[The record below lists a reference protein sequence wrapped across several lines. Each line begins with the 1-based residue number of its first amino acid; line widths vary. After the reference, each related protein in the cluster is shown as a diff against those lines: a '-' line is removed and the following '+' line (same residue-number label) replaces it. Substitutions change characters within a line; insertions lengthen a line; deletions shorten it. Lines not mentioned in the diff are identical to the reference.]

1 MPISPRAEKSKGSK
15 QYTLPEPIFEVDPPL
30 HRVKQETQEVSQDER
45 SFESEELTGDG
56 VLKIVDHDSFVSFRG
71 SSIPLSTDF
80 TERIWPLISN
90 QIGLAHSRFRND
102 DQEQTSTVAN
112 ENEILTN
119 GSTKS
124 GTGSETT
131 QVLTIEKEQKQTHLS
146 TDGTGIKVSTNR
158 EEGTSSLLTPF
169 N

>member
-1 MPISPRAEKSKGSK
+1 MWANVE
-15 QYTLPEPIFEVDPPL
+15 
-30 HRVKQETQEVSQDER
+30 HRGNVV
-45 SFESEELTGDG
+45 EL
-56 VLKIVDHDSFVSFRG
+56 RG